1 VAENDRP
8 TDELAGNSNT
18 AAENDSD
25 GADNDV
31 PGPSPNPATNLLIL
45 DLILRGVARVS
56 RIAAERA
63 LLGRRYDPEFSKRAI
78 SNRSRLQTLAAYG
91 ATRVATRSVPGFALV
106 ATGLIART
114 LFDRSQSMRKARRK
128 GDEALRERAYPE
140 DQA

>member
-1 VAENDRP
+1 MAENDRP

-25 GADNDV
+25 GADNHV